1 MTNNIKEYKTLLST
15 VYKMNQ
21 EFEIIKDE
29 DLYEAEKEARSKI
42 KYYNEKGYTCT
53 SQSIMKTTY
62 YWVISLLFNPTRAA
76 FGV

>member
-1 MTNNIKEYKTLLST
+1 
-15 VYKMNQ
+15 MNQ

-53 SQSIMKTTY
+53 SQSIMKTASSNESIIN
-62 YWVISLLFNPTRAA
+62 YWVISLLFEPTLAA
-76 FGV
+76 LGI

>member
-1 MTNNIKEYKTLLST
+1 
-15 VYKMNQ
+15 MNQ

-53 SQSIMKTTY
+53 SQSIMKTTSSNDNIVN
-62 YWVISLLFNPTRAA
+62 YWIISLLFNPTRAA